1 MSEGK
6 SAGSLALNRH
16 DQIVWAGDHVHVTTD
31 KQYRC
36 TCTANCGCVLV
47 LKRGPIKN
55 AHFAYPSTW
64 KITGCTGK
72 IPTPEAVEHIKA
84 KWLIHDNISEFTLYD
99 VCGKEHRVEKGRQF
113 DALEWNCTVE
123 KKIPGTARIADVLLQ
138 NMFTE
143 DVVAIEV
150 YNTHKVGFL
159 KAQECK
165 AVNVHI
171 VEVLA
176 STVNSGIRV
185 LNNQRTCFEWD
196 ECVKCVEANKRDEQ
210 MELDQMEFDHAQFKI
225 RQLREQ
231 AIQRELDELNKQH
244 QIELG
249 KKKADQLAKDI
260 AIKERNKSDQLAKD
274 IAIQERNKEEKLVR
288 DIAKR
293 ERETVRLAKQ
303 QDLDRRK
310 RLKKPTSF
318 EEKRLEKMRVEYKR
332 MGIKPTF

>member
-1 MSEGK
+1 MTEGN
-6 SAGSLALNRH
+6 SAGCLALNCH
-16 DQIVWAGDHVHVTTD
+16 DQIVWAGDHVNVTRD

-36 TCTANCGCVLV
+36 MCTANCGCVLV

-55 AHFAYPSTW
+55 AHFAYPVSG
-64 KITGCTGK
+64 KIPGCTGK
-72 IPTPEAVEHIKA
+72 IPTPEAVEHNEA
-84 KWLIHDNISEFTLYD
+84 KWLIHNKLSEFLFYD
-99 VCGKEHRVEKGRQF
+99 VCGKEHRVGKGRKF

-143 DVVAIEV
+143 EVIAIEV

-171 VEVLA
+171 IEVLA

-210 MELDQMEFDHAQFKI
+210 MRVQRNFDRKQSEI

-231 AIQRELDELNKQH
+231 AVQRELEKLNEQH
-244 QIELG
+244 LIELG
-249 KKKADQLAKDI
+249 KRKRA
-260 AIKERNKSDQLAKD
+260 EQLAKD
-274 IAIQERNKEEKLVR
+274 IAIQER
-288 DIAKR
+288 
-293 ERETVRLAKQ
+293 ETARVAKQ
-303 QDLDRRK
+303 LDLDRRA
-310 RLKKPTSF
+310 RLVKPSSP
-318 EEKRLEKMRVEYKR
+318 EEKRLEKMRIEYRR
-332 MGIKPTF
+332 MGLKPTF